1 MEKKDDNLIYEAYL
15 EENLKLKLS
24 AILCALGIGTG
35 CSVFDK
41 DGDGQLDWDKQDN
54 YHVPGWFL
62 IDNEEDKNKV
72 EQEII
77 QILNKNPNVDS
88 NKVVQHIVKKYNN
101 ES

>member
-41 DGDGQLDWDKQDN
+41 DGDGQFDYKDSDL
-54 YHVPGWFL
+54 YSVPGFF
-62 IDNEEDKNKV
+62 IDNEEDKDQV